1 MKIRST
7 VKFQQKFYRQIDFI
21 ASDKPGAAK
30 KFKTDVLLRIEE
42 ITKMPFKNKRSVY
55 YNDDLIRELTF
66 KGYTII
72 YKVDE
77 INNEIVVFGFIKYQE
92 KPE

>member
-1 MKIRST
+1 MKIRLSESFRK
-7 VKFQQKFYRQIDFI
+7 KFRKQIEFI
-21 ASDKPGAAK
+21 ANDKRVAARKFRSDI
-30 KFKTDVLLRIEE
+30 LSRIEE
-42 ITKMPFKNKRSVY
+42 IPKMPFKNKRSVY

-77 INNEIVVFGFIKYQE
+77 INNEIVVFGFIKYEE